1 MTDHAHPLAVV
12 SLVVADVL
20 ASVAFYRTVGLT
32 IADDTIYAQDGVGHH
47 VSVKMANGVT
57 LDIDSVELTRRY
69 DPSVDGAPV
78 AGRTLLSF
86 ATADRP
92 AVDALHV
99 AVVAA
104 GHRSHL
110 APFDAFWGARYAV
123 VLDPDGNR
131 VGISSP
137 TA

>member
-12 SLVVADVL
+12 SLVVADVR

-32 IADDTIYAQDGVGHH
+32 IPDDAIYAEDGVGHH

-69 DPSVDGAPV
+69 DPGVETAPV

-86 ATADRP
+86 ATVDRP
-92 AVDALHV
+92 AVDALHDTV
-99 AVVAA
+99 LEA
-104 GHRSHL
+104 GYRSHL

-123 VLDPDGNR
+123 VLDPDGTR